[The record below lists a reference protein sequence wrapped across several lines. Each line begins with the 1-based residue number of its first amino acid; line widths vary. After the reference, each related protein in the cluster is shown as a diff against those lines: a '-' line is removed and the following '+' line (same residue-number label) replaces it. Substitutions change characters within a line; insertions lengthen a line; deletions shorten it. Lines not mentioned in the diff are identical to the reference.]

1 MSGGGNRSPFWRAR
15 PKSTGAQVTLLQRQQ
30 TVASAPFQTLCGHFL
45 SQRLKRTVVGG
56 KEEDEEKKSPLR
68 HTHNTNLMYVD
79 ENGRRGRGRGTGL
92 RHNFKALIELPL
104 QLLRLIVA
112 VVCLSVA

>member
-1 MSGGGNRSPFWRAR
+1 M
-15 PKSTGAQVTLLQRQQ
+15 LLQRQQ
-30 TVASAPFQTLCGHFL
+30 TTASRTFETLCGHFL

-56 KEEDEEKKSPLR
+56 KEKKKRALL
-68 HTHNTNLMYVD
+68 NTNLMYVD
-79 ENGRRGRGRGTGL
+79 ENGRSGRGWGVADRL